1 MKLRKKIPKILE
13 QITHWFAHSVS
24 ELESSLGHWA
34 RDSLEARTFGGFVLG
49 ACLGAMPGLTSC
61 QRKTIV
67 QTQNQTISWQNREFS
82 PYDKFDPPFTST
94 ESRALENEMFCK
106 NLFHTWQIS
115 DHLTNFSQKDV
126 QFLTLIWHNVP
137 R

>member
-1 MKLRKKIPKILE
+1 MKLRKKNPKILK

-82 PYDKFDPPFTST
+82 PYDKFDPPFIFT
-94 ESRALENEMFCK
+94 ESEMFCK
-106 NLFHTWQIS
+106 ICFIHGKFQIIFLILVKKLFK
-115 DHLTNFSQKDV
+115 FS
-126 QFLTLIWHNVP
+126 L
-137 R
+137 